1 MINNGH
7 YVIFIKV
14 KRKIEYGVVSK
25 MKKVTSGIKG
35 LNDMLNGGFPEG
47 HAIVVMG
54 SFGTGKSTF
63 ALQFITAGL
72 MQPDRENG
80 IFISLEEDEESILD
94 SAKSYGWDLEQFVKD
109 GSLHIV
115 KLDPADARTTVK
127 QINSELPQF
136 IKQSGARRV
145 VIDSVSLLNMM
156 YDNMREAR
164 TSLFSLIELIKST
177 GATLLM
183 TAEVSSDNPRSS
195 RDGLVEYT
203 ADGVVL
209 LQYRVPEDLNKEVK
223 LSIQVIKMRRVK
235 HSRSVKPYEITD
247 NGIVVHTSSEV
258 F

>member
-1 MINNGH
+1 M
-7 YVIFIKV
+7 
-14 KRKIEYGVVSK
+14 KR
-25 MKKVTSGIKG
+25 VTSGIQG
-35 LNDMLNGGFPEG
+35 LNEMLNGGFPEG

-72 MQPDRENG
+72 MQQEKENG
-80 IFISLEEDEESILD
+80 IFISLEEDEESILQT
-94 SAKSYGWDLEQFVKD
+94 AESYGWDLKRFVED

-115 KLDPADARTTVK
+115 KLDPADAKTSVK
-127 QINSELPQF
+127 QINSELPEF
-136 IKQSGARRV
+136 IRESGAKRV

-156 YDNMREAR
+156 YDDMHDAR
-164 TSLFSLIELIKST
+164 ASLFSLIELIKST

-183 TAEVSSDNPRSS
+183 TAEVKAENPRSS

-203 ADGVVL
+203 VDGVVL
-209 LQYRVPEDLNKEVK
+209 LQYRIPDDMNKEVK

>member
-1 MINNGH
+1 M
-7 YVIFIKV
+7 
-14 KRKIEYGVVSK
+14 KR
-25 MKKVTSGIKG
+25 VTSGIKG
-35 LNDMLNGGFPEG
+35 LNDMLGGGFPQG
-47 HAIVVMG
+47 HAIVVLG

-72 MQPDRENG
+72 MQAEKENG
-80 IFISLEEDEESILD
+80 IFISLEEDEESILQT
-94 SAKSYGWDLEQFVKD
+94 AESYGWDLRKFTAD
-109 GSLHIV
+109 GSLNIV
-115 KLDPADARTTVK
+115 KLNPSDAKTSIK

-136 IKQSGARRV
+136 IRESGAKRV

-156 YDNMREAR
+156 FEDMHEAR

-183 TAEVSSDNPRSS
+183 TAEVKSENPRSS

-209 LQYRVPEDLNKEVK
+209 LQYIVPDDMKEIK
-223 LSIQVIKMRRVK
+223 LAIQVIKMRRVK

-258 F
+258 L